1 MEKRQGSIQ
10 FPPFALDLERSVLCQ
25 GAGPIEIH
33 ATPLRLLIYLVQNRD
48 RIVSKSELLDHVW
61 SDAPVSE
68 AAVSSAV
75 SELRRVLGDCG
86 DFQTVIRTERGRGYR
101 FVADIEFISGDGRFE
116 RDGDRS
122 DRVAVAVLPFVD
134 MSPDGDQE
142 YLADGMAEE
151 IINELV
157 HIHSLL
163 VVARTSSFAFK
174 NMALD
179 IREIGAS
186 MGVAAVVEGS
196 VRKENEKLRVSAQLI
211 RTSDGFHLWSDTF
224 DHTLG
229 NILEFQTK
237 IAESVA
243 VEIEGQLIVANIV

>member
-1 MEKRQGSIQ
+1 MEKRQGSIR
-10 FPPFALDLERSVLCQ
+10 FPPFALDLERSVLCRDA
-25 GAGPIEIH
+25 GAIEIH

-48 RIVSKSELLDHVW
+48 RMVSKSELLDHVW
-61 SDAPVSE
+61 SDALVSE

-75 SELRRVLGDCG
+75 NELRRVLGDSGAC
-86 DFQTVIRTERGRGYR
+86 QAAIRTERGRGYR
-101 FVADIEFISGDGRFE
+101 FVADIECTSGDEPLE
-116 RDGDRS
+116 RGTGRS

-134 MSPDGDQE
+134 MSPDRDQE
-142 YLADGMAEE
+142 YLADGIAEE

-157 HIHSLL
+157 HIHGLL

-174 NMALD
+174 NTALD

-211 RTSDGFHLWSDTF
+211 RTSDGIHLWSETF

-229 NILEFQTK
+229 NVLDVETK

-243 VEIEGQLIVANIV
+243 LALVAQLIGTISV

>member
-1 MEKRQGSIQ
+1 
-10 FPPFALDLERSVLCQ
+10 
-25 GAGPIEIH
+25 
-33 ATPLRLLIYLVQNRD
+33 
-48 RIVSKSELLDHVW
+48 
-61 SDAPVSE
+61 
-68 AAVSSAV
+68 
-75 SELRRVLGDCG
+75 
-86 DFQTVIRTERGRGYR
+86 
-101 FVADIEFISGDGRFE
+101 
-116 RDGDRS
+116 
-122 DRVAVAVLPFVD
+122 

-174 NMALD
+174 NTALD

-243 VEIEGQLIVANIV
+243 VAIEGQLIVANIV